1 MPSYCRGGP
10 PVVLRSDI
18 ADYSGVTNVMYKDDE
33 ILGTVQT
40 TPFFD
45 PSYDATVSRQTISH
59 MH

>member
-1 MPSYCRGGP
+1 MPSYCRRGTL
-10 PVVLRSDI
+10 VLRSDI
-18 ADYSGVTNVMYKDDE
+18 ADYSGVTNEMYKDDE

-45 PSYDATVSRQTISH
+45 SSYDVTVSGHTNSY